1 MFIMNEVFYVILGW
15 FLSFSTMYIKDFE
28 NNKRENLALLD
39 VLISEFTQL
48 HQALIEDYKSQLE
61 DNSSLYVSPS
71 FALSNKWWDSNK
83 LLYMRRLPIE
93 AKQFDKWNRVN
104 EDIDL
109 TKASP
114 EEKANYASLTKETKN
129 SLEQAIKYW
138 QQSWYIILLHRL
150 KHK

>member
-1 MFIMNEVFYVILGW
+1 M
-15 FLSFSTMYIKDFE
+15 
-28 NNKRENLALLD
+28 LA
-39 VLISEFTQL
+39 
-48 HQALIEDYKSQLE
+48 QALHYLTNGGTQINY
-61 DNSSLYVSPS
+61 
-71 FALSNKWWDSNK
+71 
-83 LLYMRRLPIE
+83 LYMRRLPIE

-109 TKASP
+109 TKASQ